1 MMNSS
6 KVNHFG
12 NPLITSKVGNNNNR
26 SITLHKTPESP
37 ASTFSKNDILK
48 CKTPN
53 KHSTE
58 PAQLPRGTKTPSS
71 LQQRHTVSP
80 TSTFTERMTLSTSS
94 HGDSSSLQQ
103 DAPEETIMLVGSTI
117 TTGSSIGLPSHY
129 PGSGLH
135 DRMNS
140 LGSSVLLEELQDFDD
155 IFGQGQN
162 FSSSNHKESSHNVDN
177 ERECNPSRIQS
188 DYYED
193 DDDDLRVLS
202 HSLPFRLNIQ
212 HKRTVS
218 ELSTSSL
225 NIPPTPGMSE
235 QYRSNA
241 SALSTGSS
249 ISNHGSTSTKT
260 VSTTRSHR
268 RSRNLAM
275 GSKEFQSA
283 VLGELDC

>member
-1 MMNSS
+1 MMNTS

-12 NPLITSKVGNNNNR
+12 NPLITSTVGNNR
-26 SITLHKTPESP
+26 SVTLHKAPASP
-37 ASTFSKNDILK
+37 ASSFSKNDLLK
-48 CKTPN
+48 SKTPN
-53 KHSTE
+53 KQPPE
-58 PAQLPRGTKTPSS
+58 PPQLHRRTKTPSVS
-71 LQQRHTVSP
+71 QQWHTMSP
-80 TSTFTERMTLSTSS
+80 TSTFTERMTLSMSS
-94 HGDSSSLQQ
+94 HGDSSSLPQ

-140 LGSSVLLEELQDFDD
+140 LGSSVILLEELQDFDD

-162 FSSSNHKESSHNVDN
+162 FSSSSHKESSHNIDN

-202 HSLPFRLNIQ
+202 DSLPFRLNIQ

-218 ELSTSSL
+218 ELSTFSL
-225 NIPPTPGMSE
+225 NIPPTPGMGE